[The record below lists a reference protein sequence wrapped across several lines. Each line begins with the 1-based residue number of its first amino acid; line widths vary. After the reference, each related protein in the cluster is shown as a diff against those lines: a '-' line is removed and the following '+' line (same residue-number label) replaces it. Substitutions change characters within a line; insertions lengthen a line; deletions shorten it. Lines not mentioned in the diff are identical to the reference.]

1 MNEGNTLS
9 KGEELRKTA
18 VQWLLED
25 GINIGKAILI
35 ALIIFVVGLWI
46 TGAIKNKLRSTMEKW
61 NVDPALISFKAAVT
75 TAAFFRYE
83 RSPRAHSNPSNR
95 LLAEFGSLN

>member
-1 MNEGNTLS
+1 M
-9 KGEELRKTA
+9 
-18 VQWLLED
+18 D
-25 GINIGKAILI
+25 
-35 ALIIFVVGLWI
+35 
-46 TGAIKNKLRSTMEKW
+46 KW

>member
-1 MNEGNTLS
+1 MNEENTLS
-9 KGEELRKTA
+9 KGEELMKTA
-18 VQWLLED
+18 VQWLIED

-61 NVDPALISFKAAVT
+61 NVDPALISFGTGIIFYVLMIAVVLAAV
-75 TAAFFRYE
+75 R
-83 RSPRAHSNPSNR
+83 R
-95 LLAEFGSLN
+95 LASKPPLS

>member
-46 TGAIKNKLRSTMEKW
+46 TGAIRNKLRSTMEKW
-61 NVDPALISFKAAVT
+61 NVDPALISFGTGIIFYVLMIAVVLAAV
-75 TAAFFRYE
+75 R
-83 RSPRAHSNPSNR
+83 R
-95 LLAEFGSLN
+95 LASRPPLS

>member
-9 KGEELRKTA
+9 KGEEFRKTA

-61 NVDPALISFKAAVT
+61 NVDPALVSFGTGIIFYVLMIAVVLAAV
-75 TAAFFRYE
+75 R
-83 RSPRAHSNPSNR
+83 R
-95 LLAEFGSLN
+95 LASRPPLS